1 MVVCQKDKN
10 HQHFAGKACVACARQ
25 AQLQQVATTQKQNQT
40 QREQVR
46 QKRVQNANIRQAPI
60 QTTPAKPIQPP
71 AIFIAVKN
79 AINQVPKVIL
89 HTAIAMIVPVI
100 LGVLLM
106 NFIPQGASSS
116 LGSSWIADLIKAD
129 YIEQILITMLSVMF
143 LMVSAIIL
151 LVIFVFPSMHI
162 LKRKP

>member
-1 MVVCQKDKN
+1 
-10 HQHFAGKACVACARQ
+10 
-25 AQLQQVATTQKQNQT
+25 
-40 QREQVR
+40 
-46 QKRVQNANIRQAPI
+46 
-60 QTTPAKPIQPP
+60 
-71 AIFIAVKN
+71 
-79 AINQVPKVIL
+79 
-89 HTAIAMIVPVI
+89 MIVPVI

>member
-1 MVVCQKDKN
+1 
-10 HQHFAGKACVACARQ
+10 
-25 AQLQQVATTQKQNQT
+25 
-40 QREQVR
+40 
-46 QKRVQNANIRQAPI
+46 
-60 QTTPAKPIQPP
+60 
-71 AIFIAVKN
+71 
-79 AINQVPKVIL
+79 
-89 HTAIAMIVPVI
+89 
-100 LGVLLM
+100 M